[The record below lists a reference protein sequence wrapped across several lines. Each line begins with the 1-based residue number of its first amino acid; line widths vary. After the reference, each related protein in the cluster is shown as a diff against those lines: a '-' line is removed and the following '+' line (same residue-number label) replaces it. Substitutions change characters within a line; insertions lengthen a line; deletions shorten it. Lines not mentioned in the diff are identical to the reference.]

1 MQARER
7 VVSGR
12 VYKAAGQVV
21 PRVLRLVAAVEYVS
35 LCVCV
40 CVGFMLRG
48 ITLVMD
54 LLLYGQSGCGKC
66 EQPLMT

>member
-40 CVGFMLRG
+40 CR
-48 ITLVMD
+48 
-54 LLLYGQSGCGKC
+54 LYATWNNLGVQDNYSC
-66 EQPLMT
+66 L